1 MHHLCVEKGICRVD
15 KTVFPKSTSSL
26 ILKHEAVV
34 RYVPQTQRS
43 WVSVSDAPLLLSGDL
58 TDGPGV
64 VEDRQP
70 VGDPPSEPTMSHAVR
85 GHVGRS
91 RERPIPHSH
100 RGVPCET
107 PAPSFR
113 RRRNTIW
120 IIGLPYFFFL
130 HLSFYSKIK
139 HHSLTL
145 TEPTGDDAQTPV
157 PQCRTLKF
165 LKALWFNVR
174 CTFRK

>member
-64 VEDRQP
+64 AEDRQP

-85 GHVGRS
+85 GLVGRS

-107 PAPSFR
+107 PLHHFGDEGIQS
-113 RRRNTIW
+113 
-120 IIGLPYFFFL
+120 GLLDCHTFFFYISVFTPRSNIT
-130 HLSFYSKIK
+130 LSLWQNPRGTTPKLQCHNVVLWSFSKLYD
-139 HHSLTL
+139 SM
-145 TEPTGDDAQTPV
+145 
-157 PQCRTLKF
+157 
-165 LKALWFNVR
+165 
-174 CTFRK
+174 